1 MKRKIWINFSEN
13 ILLAVMLLFVGMFSC
28 TNSADNVQEPSYIVP
43 ENMAELK
50 FRVEQLRAE
59 FAPYLRSFPNK
70 IKSRPKI
77 LLNGEWSFTFE
88 KKDPPKVD
96 TPPPP
101 APEWYPENFDDSG
114 WSLTTVPEWRYRT
127 VGYDNLYERRVDKI
141 KILGERRNTS
151 QICWYRRIFTA
162 SKSLDGRRAWLC
174 FDGVDW
180 EAEVYLNGELL
191 GTHRVY
197 YEPFRFDVTEK
208 LKNGK
213 NTLAVRVID
222 GKVYGEPSW
231 GWTPLPDIRA
241 EEQRYTPDPSKSI
254 KGNLTL
260 GYHAATGFGIWR
272 DVYIEETGP
281 MRLDEI
287 FVRNDL
293 SDETAR
299 IKVEV
304 NTAKTAWLPLKVR
317 IMPENFE
324 GKSYE
329 ASFPTEFYAGNSEHG
344 ISVPMPGAKVW
355 SPEHPYL
362 YRCRVSAGDDNL
374 DVLFGCRSFTI
385 VHQQEKPEGSET
397 FAASRENNLGENPQ
411 EGMLML
417 NGKPCY
423 LRGTNV
429 QGFNAYAYWE
439 QNNKL
444 IDAILLLKAGYFN
457 SFRSCQHVQ
466 MPEVREMLDRLGIM
480 SQQDQGAGSSYEP
493 KLPVGI
499 RESHYLQASKALT
512 RITYNNPGVILLSL
526 GNEGDW
532 PTAHVVREGLKV
544 DSQRIYV
551 PISGRATHSKK
562 PWSFP
567 ESLRKNAIDDG
578 HPYSGWYGN
587 IIPQTWNYSKER
599 YKGDGDRMVTMGE
612 FGAEALDAYETM
624 KTYPPQFAP
633 PPPNEDTL
641 WAASQVEKH
650 DIKQLIGFGKNPNNL
665 AEYIEASQNYQEA
678 LLSDCLIQMRL
689 MPQHVAGYFQFHF
702 MDVIP
707 VFWPKSIVSHNHRP
721 KKAYYQIAQINQP
734 VVVLPKF
741 LGKRPE
747 EMQLW
752 VCNDLTL
759 GLDEAMVEWTV
770 KRNEEVLLSGEQKVD
785 VAPLGITA
793 VTNVD
798 LKPVTWKH
806 PDCHLH
812 FVLKNSK
819 GNVVS
824 QYRRHLRCI
833 PTQLLD
839 KQIAVKIDDPFND

>member
-1 MKRKIWINFSEN
+1 MNIKVNNIIKEHSWWI
-13 ILLAVMLLFVGMFSC
+13 ITLLLVGMFSC
-28 TNSADNVQEPSYIVP
+28 TNFSNKAQEPLFAAP
-43 ENMAELK
+43 GNMAELK
-50 FRVEQLRAE
+50 SRIEQLRSE
-59 FAPYLRSFPNK
+59 YAPYLRSLPE
-70 IKSRPKI
+70 KSKLRPKVS
-77 LLNGEWSFTFE
+77 LNGEWKFIFE
-88 KKDPPKVD
+88 IKDPPKVD
-96 TPPPP
+96 APPPS
-101 APEWYPENFDDSG
+101 APEWYSENFDDTG
-114 WSLTTVPEWRYRT
+114 WLLTTVPEWRYRT
-127 VGYDNLYERRVDKI
+127 VGHDNLYERKVDKVTI
-141 KILGERRNTS
+141 TGERRNTS
-151 QICWYRRIFTA
+151 QICWYRRKFTVNKP
-162 SKSLDGRRAWLC
+162 SGGKRAWLC

-180 EAEVYLNGELL
+180 EAEVYFNGEFL
-191 GTHRVY
+191 GTHSVY

-208 LKNGK
+208 LKKGE

-222 GKVYGEPSW
+222 GKVFGEPVW

-241 EEQRYTPDPSKSI
+241 EQQRYTPDPSESI

-281 MRLDEI
+281 LRVDAI

-293 SDETAR
+293 SNEKAR
-299 IKVEV
+299 IRVEMNASEAVGLPMKVV
-304 NTAKTAWLPLKVR
+304 

-324 GKSYE
+324 GKKYK
-329 ASFPTEFYAGNSEHG
+329 ATFNPEFSVGNSVHE

-355 SPEHPYL
+355 SPEKPYL
-362 YRCRVSAGDDNL
+362 YRCRVFAGDDNL

-385 VHQQEKPEGSET
+385 VHRQQGKITPAYSG
-397 FAASRENNLGENPQ
+397 ENNLGENPP

-429 QGFNAYAYWE
+429 QGFNAYAYWGQRE
-439 QNNKL
+439 KL

-499 RESHYLQASKALT
+499 REPHYLKASKALT

-532 PTAHVVREGLKV
+532 PTDHVVREGLKV

-551 PISGRATHSKK
+551 PISGRATHSRK
-562 PWSFP
+562 PWGLP
-567 ESLRKNAIDDG
+567 EPLRKNAIDDG
-578 HPYSGWYGN
+578 HPYSGWYGK

-641 WAASQVEKH
+641 WAACQVEKH
-650 DIKQLIGFGKNPNNL
+650 DVRQLIGFGKKPSYL
-665 AEYIEASQNYQEA
+665 DEYIEASQNYQEA
-678 LLSDCLIQMRL
+678 LLADCIIQMRL
-689 MPQHVAGYFQFHF
+689 MPQNVAGYFHFHF

-707 VFWPKSIVSHNHRP
+707 VFWPKSIVSHDHRP

-734 VVVLPKF
+734 IVVLPKF
-741 LGKRPE
+741 SGKRPE
-747 EMQLW
+747 EMKLW
-752 VCNDLTL
+752 VCNDLTS
-759 GLDEAMVEWTV
+759 GLDNALVEWTV
-770 KRNEEVLLSGEQKVD
+770 KRDEEVLIYGEQKVN
-785 VAPLGITA
+785 VAPVGITA

-806 PDCHLH
+806 PDCHLQ
-812 FVLKNSK
+812 FVLKNSEGK
-819 GNVVS
+819 VVS
-824 QYRRHLRCI
+824 QYRRHLRCV

-839 KQIAVKIDDPFND
+839 KEISDKIDDPFCDQ